1 MSLKFTERR
10 YILMQK
16 KRFPRHVAIIMD
28 GNGRW
33 AKSKGFPRFQGHR
46 EGVDRVEEV
55 SEAANQMGIEVL
67 TFFTF
72 STENWKRPKAEVSM
86 LMKTVG
92 SVLNKRAKKLGKSN
106 IRIASIGRR
115 DGLPKAVLESLE
127 KAIELTKNNTGLIVN
142 MAFNYGSRVEILDA
156 VKSIATRVKN
166 NELRVDQIDEE
177 LFSRFLYTKD
187 FPDPDLLIRTS
198 GEQRISNFLLWQL
211 SYAEFYFTEKYWPE
225 FTPEEFNKAIFEYQR
240 RDRRYGQVKTPK

>member
-1 MSLKFTERR
+1 
-10 YILMQK
+10 MQK